1 MVYSHK
7 NFNTYESAQD
17 KTSVI
22 APSKIFFSDLVPFQ
36 ILENFS
42 IFWGNNITSSK
53 KLFRKMAKIQNCS
66 ITKKAE

>member
-22 APSKIFFSDLVPFQ
+22 APSEIFFVSFQ

-42 IFWGNNITSSK
+42 IFGGNNITSSK
-53 KLFRKMAKIQNCS
+53 KLFRKMAKIQNCY